1 MLLLSLA
8 WKELVA
14 SSEQMR
20 KTDMGKNKKITY
32 GMVAFLVLVPVPMD
46 IIANT
51 IGPYVL
57 SAVVKYVRIG
67 ILSSQHYVIYNI
79 NFKHNFESHF
89 MCDNA
94 QSRYVLSCFY
104 LQDHFHVWNNWIDGC
119 WDGIPGQTNEDATKG
134 CGR

>member
-32 GMVAFLVLVPVPMD
+32 GIVAFLVLIPVPLD

-51 IGPYVL
+51 IGPYAL
-57 SAVVKYVRIG
+57 SAVVKYVM
-67 ILSSQHYVIYNI
+67 IYSLI
-79 NFKHNFESHF
+79 P
-89 MCDNA
+89 A
-94 QSRYVLSCFY
+94 FY
-104 LQDHFHVWNNWIDGC
+104 
-119 WDGIPGQTNEDATKG
+119 PM
-134 CGR
+134 